1 MDRILKAALFDLD
14 GTLIDTEGQ
23 YSKFWNGIAKR
34 YHPDIPDFA
43 NRIKGTTLV
52 QIFKTYFPQKEVQ
65 EELIAKLKELEATM
79 DFTPYPGVVDFIT
92 DLKKEGIKT
101 AIVTSSGRVKL
112 QSLQAAYPE
121 FVSMFDRILTAEDFS
136 ASKPDPDC
144 YLKAA
149 AALGCG
155 IDECVVFEDA
165 FTGLQAGMSSGI
177 FTIGLPTT
185 NSREE
190 IEGKCHCI
198 LDSWVGFNTDSLR
211 KFLQGEIVTY

>member
-52 QIFKTYFPQKEVQ
+52 QIFKNYFPQKEVQ
-65 EELIAKLKELEATM
+65 EELIAKLKELEASM

-112 QSLQAAYPE
+112 QSFQAAYPE
-121 FVSMFDRILTAEDFS
+121 FVSM
-136 ASKPDPDC
+136 
-144 YLKAA
+144 
-149 AALGCG
+149 
-155 IDECVVFEDA
+155 
-165 FTGLQAGMSSGI
+165 
-177 FTIGLPTT
+177 
-185 NSREE
+185 
-190 IEGKCHCI
+190 
-198 LDSWVGFNTDSLR
+198 
-211 KFLQGEIVTY
+211 